1 MLALSSILAVTDGP
15 DKTAALAA
23 WVQGLFEKGSEPIL
37 VGGAAIE
44 LYTRGA
50 YTSGDLDLVGTLS
63 PAARKA
69 LVDAGFRR
77 QGRHWV
83 HEEGQVFLEFPSSTL
98 YEGERFARRRFGRR
112 QVVILTGEDLVA
124 ERLAAWQYWRS
135 QVDGVNAWLLYRA
148 LRFELDL
155 RRLRRRVRARQCEPA
170 LRGLHTL
177 QRRVRRRPIT
187 MEEVLRWAAAGPR
200 P

>member
-1 MLALSSILAVTDGP
+1 VRALSPILEATDGP

-37 VGGAAIE
+37 VGYAAVE

-50 YTSGDLDLVGTLS
+50 YTSGDLDPVGTLS

-98 YEGERFARRRFGRR
+98 LEGG
-112 QVVILTGEDLVA
+112 
-124 ERLAAWQYWRS
+124 
-135 QVDGVNAWLLYRA
+135 
-148 LRFELDL
+148 
-155 RRLRRRVRARQCEPA
+155 
-170 LRGLHTL
+170 
-177 QRRVRRRPIT
+177 
-187 MEEVLRWAAAGPR
+187 LRWAAAGPR
-200 P
+200 L